1 MKGIYVGGKYSL
13 LLGMIYVLNLKEE
26 YILFIDESLKSQL
39 ELENINFFYL
49 ENIKKGF
56 MNKYKKWKYNKKL
69 LNYLKNIDSL
79 YLQDHN
85 TYSQFFLNNFKG
97 KMYLLEDGTL
107 NYNEKIL
114 LNELKRKI
122 KKIRINNFFRRVV
135 IEKRKDEYRRFGLS
149 NKIEKIYLTGLL
161 PIPELIK
168 DKVEIIKINEM
179 WKRLSQKDKES
190 ILSIFSLDL
199 NKIQRFNLIDNKVL
213 LLTQPLSED
222 NIITEEEKI
231 KIYREIIKKQNN
243 KNIYIKIHPREKTNY
258 KEIFK
263 EFNIRIIEKNFP
275 IELLLFLNINFDKV
289 ITLFS
294 TGALNFKGKAEV
306 EFIGT
311 EKYPKLY
318 ERFGK
323 IEMK

>member
-114 LNELKRKI
+114 LNELKKKI

>member
-122 KKIRINNFFRRVV
+122 KKF
-135 IEKRKDEYRRFGLS
+135 E
-149 NKIEKIYLTGLL
+149 
-161 PIPELIK
+161 
-168 DKVEIIKINEM
+168 
-179 WKRLSQKDKES
+179 
-190 ILSIFSLDL
+190 
-199 NKIQRFNLIDNKVL
+199 
-213 LLTQPLSED
+213 
-222 NIITEEEKI
+222 
-231 KIYREIIKKQNN
+231 
-243 KNIYIKIHPREKTNY
+243 
-258 KEIFK
+258 
-263 EFNIRIIEKNFP
+263 
-275 IELLLFLNINFDKV
+275 
-289 ITLFS
+289 
-294 TGALNFKGKAEV
+294 
-306 EFIGT
+306 
-311 EKYPKLY
+311 
-318 ERFGK
+318 
-323 IEMK
+323 

>member
-79 YLQDHN
+79 YLQDHY